1 MDVPPFHRLSNERL
15 QSAFFPSFFAASIM
29 GHSLSRGNGR
39 PGSPHIF
46 LVPAK
51 PVNDV
56 NVLSDLCMGVRHH
69 GAADVD
75 DFGLD
80 VLLFL
85 LRDAMEPEV
94 SSSLVSFSVI
104 EFEF

>member
-1 MDVPPFHRLSNERL
+1 M
-15 QSAFFPSFFAASIM
+15 
-29 GHSLSRGNGR
+29 
-39 PGSPHIF
+39 
-46 LVPAK
+46 
-51 PVNDV
+51 NDV
-56 NVLSDLCMGVRHH
+56 DVLSDLCMGVRHH

-104 EFEF
+104 EFDF